1 MHQVTHVPVAMP
13 GLTVARTRGTELY
26 VGIKD
31 TFMLSRMEEGASRF
45 WTHGREW
52 SASRGSMVVHQP
64 GDVHRDLARSG
75 FVTYQIIRL
84 APALVEGVPQDVR
97 VPPLLVDGDPRGVA
111 MHRLHE
117 AVAANANRFA
127 LECAVAEAVDAM
139 TASDARFPET
149 GPVRRALALIRERLD
164 ETITLDELAKHARL
178 DKFHLCRAFRAQ
190 VGMPPHAYQVQLRV
204 LRAKE
209 LLADGVKAKDIAAR
223 VGFYDQAQLTR
234 HFRKIVG
241 TTPARFARG

>member
-13 GLTVARTRGTELY
+13 GLMVARTRGTELY

-31 TFMLSRMEEGASRF
+31 TFMLSRMEEGAARF

-52 SASRGSMVVHQP
+52 SAERGSMVVHQP
-64 GDVHRDLARSG
+64 GDVHRDLARDG
-75 FVTYQIIRL
+75 FVTYQIVRF
-84 APALVEGVPQDVR
+84 APPLVEGVPTDVR
-97 VPPLLVDGDPRGVA
+97 LPPCLVGGDPRGVA
-111 MHRLHE
+111 LHRLHE

-139 TASDARFPET
+139 TSSSARFPET
-149 GPVRRALALIRERLD
+149 GPVRRALALIRDRLD
-164 ETITLDELAKHARL
+164 ETITLDELARHARL
-178 DKFHLCRAFRAQ
+178 DKFHLCRAFGAQ

-209 LLADGVKAKDIAAR
+209 LLAGGVKAKDIAAR

>member
-1 MHQVTHVPVAMP
+1 
-13 GLTVARTRGTELY
+13 
-26 VGIKD
+26 
-31 TFMLSRMEEGASRF
+31 
-45 WTHGREW
+45 
-52 SASRGSMVVHQP
+52 
-64 GDVHRDLARSG
+64 
-75 FVTYQIIRL
+75 VTYQIIRL

-97 VPPLLVDGDPRGVA
+97 VPPLLLDGDPRGLA

-117 AVAANANRFA
+117 AVAAKANRFA
-127 LECAVAEAVDAM
+127 LECAVAEAVDGM

-164 ETITLDELAKHARL
+164 ETITLEELARHARL

-204 LRAKE
+204 MRAKE
-209 LLADGVKAKDIAAR
+209 LLAGGVKAKDIAAR

-234 HFRKIVG
+234 HFLKIVG